1 MVGVLMHTKHLVL
14 RHSFSGSKAATT
26 VYGLIAG
33 LLAAGATIWF
43 VVRAGAGA
51 GDLLALTL
59 ASWVVGWVLAPMM
72 GSGDPGIRKEH
83 LDRLPITHRRKAVA
97 LFAAALVGVGPTV
110 MLVAAASLLVYAAR
124 LGAGAAAVAVPAVLL
139 LVLLVVAVSNVVVV
153 GIGSLMNTRRAA
165 ALMAVPWGVLICLT
179 AQGWT
184 LIAAFGGN
192 AGGPLPAGFAHGLRV
207 APSGWPVAAVEAAG
221 RGQWGAALA
230 ALAGMAA
237 IVAMAVLVWARLL
250 RRPQPAP
257 VITPG
262 TTQAWAPPTT
272 VRAVM
277 GKELRTWSRD
287 LVRIHF
293 LTFALVYAV
302 TYALL
307 PLAIGSTD
315 YLPMTGVFGLAL
327 AAGCSAH
334 LYSSDGT
341 ALWHTLL
348 APGNERADVRGRQ
361 LAWLVLVGPP
371 AVVLTALGA
380 VAHGEMTMVH
390 WAAALLPVT
399 LGAGVGLML
408 LISVYVPIRMT
419 DPHRRGSNPGHD
431 GGSLAG
437 LVWLVLPVLA
447 VAAAPAIVLVAVG
460 PPWVGVAAGFAIGGL
475 LAWGLGRLAYRRLG
489 THGPELLAKV
499 GKA

>member
-1 MVGVLMHTKHLVL
+1 MVGVLMHTKYLVL
-14 RHSFSGSKAATT
+14 RHSFTGSKAGMAIS
-26 VYGLIAG
+26 G
-33 LLAAGATIWF
+33 LAAGLFTASATMWY
-43 VVRAGAGA
+43 VLRAGAEA
-51 GDLLALTL
+51 GDLLALAL

-72 GSGDPGIRKEH
+72 GSGDPGIRTEH
-83 LDRLPITHRRKAVA
+83 LDRLPISHRRKAVA
-97 LFAAALVGVGPTV
+97 LFAAALVGVGPAV
-110 MLVAAASLLVYAAR
+110 MLVAAVSLVGYAAR
-124 LGAGAAAVAVPAVLL
+124 FGAGAAAVAVPAVLL
-139 LVLLVVAVSNVVVV
+139 LVLLVVALSNVAVV
-153 GIGSLMNTRRAA
+153 GIGSLTNTRRAA

-179 AQGWT
+179 AQGWV
-184 LIAAFGGN
+184 LIAAFGGD

-221 RGQWGAALA
+221 RGQWGVALA
-230 ALAGMAA
+230 TLAGLAA
-237 IVAMAVLVWARLL
+237 IVALAVLGWGHLL
-250 RRPQPAP
+250 RRPQPTP
-257 VITPG
+257 VITSG
-262 TTQAWAPPTT
+262 TTREWAPATT
-272 VRAVM
+272 VAAVM

-302 TYALL
+302 TYTLL

-341 ALWHTLL
+341 ALWQTLL

-371 AVVLTALGA
+371 AVVLTAIGA
-380 VAHGEMTMVH
+380 IAHGGLTMVH
-390 WAAALLPVT
+390 WAMALLPVM

-419 DPHRRGSNPGHD
+419 DPHQRGSNPGRD

-447 VAAAPAIVLVAVG
+447 VAAAPVIALVAVG
-460 PPWVGVAAGFAIGGL
+460 LPWVGVAAGFVIGAL

-499 GKA
+499 GGA